1 MRLLIDS
8 RRSNVFNESN
18 EELDEVLEEN
28 LVPSTLN
35 VNEEP
40 GEPLCVV
47 CHNPT
52 SPSHMCIKCHGPCHL
67 LHGTPVGEDGFGQ
80 SVIFSLCRNADD
92 AVENDN
98 VAAITV
104 AATVV
109 IEEVKQTVPCVNVT
123 MQKT

>member
-8 RRSNVFNESN
+8 RRSNIFNESN

-52 SPSHMCIKCHGPCHL
+52 SLSHMCIKCHGPCHL
-67 LHGTPVGEDGFGQ
+67 LHGTPVGEEGFGQ
-80 SVIFSLCRNADD
+80 FIRGVSEKLIRFR
-92 AVENDN
+92 
-98 VAAITV
+98 
-104 AATVV
+104 
-109 IEEVKQTVPCVNVT
+109 
-123 MQKT
+123 

>member
-8 RRSNVFNESN
+8 RRSNIFNESN

-52 SPSHMCIKCHGPCHL
+52 SAMYRLPWMHLPLCFTSFAPMYNPVCPYVLTPLPLSLDTFAL
-67 LHGTPVGEDGFGQ
+67 LHFF
-80 SVIFSLCRNADD
+80 VIF
-92 AVENDN
+92 
-98 VAAITV
+98 
-104 AATVV
+104 
-109 IEEVKQTVPCVNVT
+109 
-123 MQKT
+123 